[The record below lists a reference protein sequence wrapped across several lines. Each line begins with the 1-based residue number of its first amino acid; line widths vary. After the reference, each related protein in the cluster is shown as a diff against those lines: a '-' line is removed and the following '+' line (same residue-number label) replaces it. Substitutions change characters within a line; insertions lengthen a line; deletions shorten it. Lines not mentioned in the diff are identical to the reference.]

1 MKKILIAFIVFS
13 ASYNVY
19 CQNKTVTGR
28 VISEDLETL
37 PQISIIIKDT
47 IEIGRTD
54 VNGFFRIDIP
64 VSEKR
69 ILFGFSGLEET
80 TIELVDKCDKVEIVM
95 MYIHT
100 YDFITLKRAE
110 RKRKRR
116 YKKLPDIHK
125 QAFDK
130 GVFETESVC
139 YNREFKPF
147 YLQE

>member
-1 MKKILIAFIVFS
+1 MYS
-13 ASYNVY
+13 VY

-37 PQISIIIKDT
+37 PQVSIIIKDT
-47 IEIGRTD
+47 IEIDRTD

-69 ILFGFSGLEET
+69 ILFGVSGLEET
-80 TIELVDKCDKVEIVM
+80 TIELLDKCDKVEIVM

-125 QAFDK
+125 QAFES

-139 YNREFKPF
+139 YNREFESF